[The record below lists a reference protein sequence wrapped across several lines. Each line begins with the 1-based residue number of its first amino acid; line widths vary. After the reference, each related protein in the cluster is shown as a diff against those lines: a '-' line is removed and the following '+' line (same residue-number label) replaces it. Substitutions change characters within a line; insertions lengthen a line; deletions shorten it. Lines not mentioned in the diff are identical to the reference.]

1 MKGVFMKYLTNLFFP
16 KQFDNT
22 FRGYK
27 LALYLFYILTAV
39 TLWRSQHH
47 LFAADGGAQT
57 IATIPLDTFT
67 SAGAQAVIGTFSLW
81 GLSQLIIGL
90 IYLLASLRYKSM
102 IPLMYLFMFI
112 EYAVR
117 AFYIPISKSIPT
129 AGTAPGAMINLPF
142 VIFSITMIILIII
155 GDKNKTKAE

>member
-1 MKGVFMKYLTNLFFP
+1 MKDIINLFFP
-16 KQFDNT
+16 KQINNT

-27 LALYLFYILTAV
+27 IVLYLFYIITAV

-67 SAGAQAVIGTFSLW
+67 ANGAQAVIGTFSLW

-90 IYLLASLRYKSM
+90 VYLLASLRYKAM
-102 IPLMYLFMFI
+102 IPMMYLFMLL
-112 EYAVR
+112 EYSIR

-129 AGTAPGAMINLPF
+129 TGTAPGAIINLPL
-142 VIFSITMIILIII
+142 VLFSLAMIVLIII
-155 GDKNKTKAE
+155 GDKRSRT